1 MDQATRSTDLR
12 LIALAMRSGNFTPQF
27 ETVQILEEIAD
38 YIDYLEESILEEL
51 DNLTNSHTLA
61 K

>member
-1 MDQATRSTDLR
+1 
-12 LIALAMRSGNFTPQF
+12 MRSGNFTPQF